1 MQKFGYQV
9 FCINF
14 CDSLTKR
21 RLCLFLQLANTL
33 ATLVFVFAN
42 TETTFN
48 ATLSVN
54 EFSYIAVRVWFLC
67 YMSVYIILYLEGFW
81 KGEDFEKKYQ
91 TEIKE
96 ICKRH
101 AHAGIDYYAGVIYS
115 LLFLDV
121 LYIFMTFSGNS
132 KSQFLHNL
140 CLLPKMT
147 IRFRLWSYLYLSR
160 SVLHEFKELI
170 RKFEQCSVS
179 STEADFLRLQH
190 EFSYLWKVSQN
201 IGDAYVLSLG
211 SITLYV
217 FFDLVV
223 YMFWLFT
230 IEFAEYRYIACRW
243 EIQFERNVLM
253 MLYFQIMLYA
263 RHRASYV

>member
-1 MQKFGYQV
+1 MVPIQKFCYQV
-9 FCINF
+9 FCVNF
-14 CDSLTKR
+14 CDSLAR
-21 RLCLFLQLANTL
+21 RRICLLLQLAITL
-33 ATLVFVFAN
+33 TTLVFVIAN
-42 TETTFN
+42 TENTLN
-48 ATLSVN
+48 DTLSVN
-54 EFSYIAVRVWFLC
+54 EISYIAVRVWFLC

-81 KGEDFEKKYQ
+81 KGEEFDKTYQ
-91 TEIKE
+91 TEIKD

-101 AHAGIDYYAGVIYS
+101 AHAGIDCYAGVIFS

-121 LYIFMTFSGNS
+121 LYIIMTFSGNS
-132 KSQFLHNL
+132 KSQYLHNS

-147 IRFRLWSYLYLSR
+147 IRFRLWSYLHLSR
-160 SVLHEFKELI
+160 SVLQEFEELI
-170 RKFEQCSVS
+170 RKFERCADS
-179 STEADFLRLQH
+179 STKADFLRLQH

-211 SITLYV
+211 LITLYV

-243 EIQFERNVLM
+243 EFCL
-253 MLYFQIMLYA
+253 
-263 RHRASYV
+263 